1 MHVPPHSYN
10 PGTMVKPNESA
21 TEGDEPGRSSSCRV
35 GPRPNREFNRL
46 SYRLH
51 PTTLDLTRSPNAPH
65 RRAHPPPAEH
75 DHRFRLVLGRGD
87 LDFGAYVRLLLHR
100 AESGRRPR
108 TEFHGSVLDGQE
120 RTTLARVALMGA
132 ALVLRDGASGRL
144 VASIRRRLDR
154 IHELAALPRRLRDI
168 AKRILD
174 GRLPAAP
181 AGTSGDLEFELGED
195 AGFDWIA
202 EFSARSGLLATR
214 PHERLAPLE
223 VAVGELARAALE
235 TLSVSRKERHELY
248 LQASASS
255 DVVWSR
261 ALLMANCAEVI
272 KEFDAADPR
281 SDAAALVILA
291 MAHLRPSLSS
301 QSRWDCE
308 APEFL
313 ALIATRTR
321 RSAIRR
327 IAEELLRFP
336 ATAGRESVARELWQE
351 IDVIR
356 KTLGERRSA
365 AQEGSTDATLPGELV
380 LDLAD
385 DQIGITVN
393 GAVARY
399 GRRRGRGGG
408 LTTRHLGLR
417 ALLAVILGT
426 PPPATCG
433 KDSVSDVN
441 RALASCGGGGTRL
454 RRRGRLLEIDGP
466 IPVLTDRLRALM
478 VGRPSGRR
486 SSNSSK

>member
-1 MHVPPHSYN
+1 
-10 PGTMVKPNESA
+10 
-21 TEGDEPGRSSSCRV
+21 
-35 GPRPNREFNRL
+35 
-46 SYRLH
+46 
-51 PTTLDLTRSPNAPH
+51 
-65 RRAHPPPAEH
+65 
-75 DHRFRLVLGRGD
+75 
-87 LDFGAYVRLLLHR
+87 
-100 AESGRRPR
+100 
-108 TEFHGSVLDGQE
+108 
-120 RTTLARVALMGA
+120 MGA
-132 ALVLRDGASGRL
+132 ALVLRDGASERL

-154 IHELAALPRRLRDI
+154 IHKLAALPRRLRDI

-174 GRLPAAP
+174 GRLAAAP

-214 PHERLAPLE
+214 PHEQLPPLE
-223 VAVGELARAALE
+223 IAVGELARAALE
-235 TLSVSRKERHELY
+235 TFSVSRKERHELY
-248 LQASASS
+248 IQASANS

-261 ALLMANCAEVI
+261 ALLMAKCAEVI
-272 KEFDAADPR
+272 KGLDAADPR

-291 MAHLRPSLSS
+291 MAHLRPGLSS

-313 ALIATRTR
+313 ALIAARTQ
-321 RSAIRR
+321 RSAIQR

-336 ATAGRESVARELWQE
+336 ATAGRESVARDLWQE
-351 IDVIR
+351 IDAVR
-356 KTLGERRSA
+356 KTLVEQRCA
-365 AQEGSTDATLPGELV
+365 AKEGSADAKPPGEVV

-385 DQIGITVN
+385 DQLGITVN

-408 LTTRHLGLR
+408 LTTRHRGLR

-426 PPPATCG
+426 PPPANCS

-454 RRRGRLLEIDGP
+454 RRRGQLLEIDGP
-466 IPVLTDRLRALM
+466 TPVLTDRLRALM
-478 VGRPSGRR
+478 VGRSSRRR